1 MSDLPPPDPNDP
13 PPPPPPPSGGYPPPP
28 PPPPP
33 PPGGYAAPVGGAT
46 GAGSGPLGMT
56 LAEWP
61 IRALAFLI
69 DFALL
74 FVVGILVDLIFPD
87 SLSRLLSLVVAF
99 GYYGYMN
106 GELGQTLGK
115 QVMKIKVVNMET
127 GGTIGLPAGLLRYLI
142 WVVLFV
148 ACLVPGI
155 VNALFPLWDAQKQ
168 TLHDKVVKS
177 QVVMA

>member
-1 MSDLPPPDPNDP
+1 
-13 PPPPPPPSGGYPPPP
+13 
-28 PPPPP
+28 
-33 PPGGYAAPVGGAT
+33 
-46 GAGSGPLGMT
+46 

-61 IRALAFLI
+61 TRALAALI

-74 FVVGILVDLIFPD
+74 FVAGIILQVILPD
-87 SLSRLLSLVVAF
+87 SLASLVNLLLGL

-106 GELGQTLGK
+106 GELGQTVGK

-127 GGTIGLPAGLLRYLI
+127 GSTIGLGMGIVRYLI
-142 WVVLFV
+142 WGVLFL
-148 ACLVPGI
+148 ACVIPGI

-177 QVVMA
+177 QVVLAS